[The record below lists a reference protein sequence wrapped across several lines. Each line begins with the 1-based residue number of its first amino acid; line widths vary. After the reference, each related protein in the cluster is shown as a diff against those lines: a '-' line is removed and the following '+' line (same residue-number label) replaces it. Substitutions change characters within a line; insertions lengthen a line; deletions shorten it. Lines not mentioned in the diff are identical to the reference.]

1 MSEEEAEK
9 MLLELKEKAEL
20 MVDLAYS
27 SLIHD
32 NKEIAEEVYELEEY
46 VDRVND
52 ELQKLAIEDT
62 KKGELEVNEALAI
75 IQLGISSEMIADAA
89 REIADVQLREI
100 KLHPVLKESLMESN
114 EILLKTKI
122 APNSVLKDKKIGEI
136 RLASETGMWI
146 IAIKRGNKWIYDP
159 SKNVV
164 LKENDILFAKGDKEG
179 KDHLI
184 ALAEGKERK
193 I

>member
-32 NKEIAEEVYELEEY
+32 NREIAEEVYELEEY

>member
-27 SLIHD
+27 SLIYD
-32 NKEIAEEVYELEEY
+32 NREIAEEVYELEEY

-89 REIADVQLREI
+89 REIADVQLREV

-114 EILLKTKI
+114 EILLKTTI

-179 KDHLI
+179 KDHFI

>member
-27 SLIHD
+27 SLIYD
-32 NKEIAEEVYELEEY
+32 NREIAEEVYELEEY

-89 REIADVQLREI
+89 REIADVQLREV

-114 EILLKTKI
+114 EILLKTTI

-179 KDHLI
+179 KNHFI

>member
-1 MSEEEAEK
+1 MSEEKAEK

-27 SLIHD
+27 SLIYD
-32 NKEIAEEVYELEEY
+32 NREIAEEVYELEEY

-89 REIADVQLREI
+89 REIADVQLREV

-122 APNSVLKDKKIGEI
+122 ASNSVLKDKKIGEI

-179 KDHLI
+179 KNHFI

>member
-1 MSEEEAEK
+1 MSEEKAEK

-27 SLIHD
+27 SLIYD
-32 NKEIAEEVYELEEY
+32 NREIAEEVYELEEY

-89 REIADVQLREI
+89 REIADVQLREV

-114 EILLKTKI
+114 EILLKTTI

-179 KDHLI
+179 KDHFI
-184 ALAEGKERK
+184 ALAEGKERR

>member
-27 SLIHD
+27 SLIYD
-32 NKEIAEEVYELEEY
+32 NREIAEEVYELEEY

-62 KKGELEVNEALAI
+62 KKGELDVNEALAI

-89 REIADVQLREI
+89 REIADVQLREV

-122 APNSVLKDKKIGEI
+122 ASNSVLKDKKIGEI

-146 IAIKRGNKWIYDP
+146 IAIKRGNRWIYDP

-179 KDHLI
+179 KNHFI

>member
-1 MSEEEAEK
+1 
-9 MLLELKEKAEL
+9 
-20 MVDLAYS
+20 
-27 SLIHD
+27 
-32 NKEIAEEVYELEEY
+32 
-46 VDRVND
+46 
-52 ELQKLAIEDT
+52 
-62 KKGELEVNEALAI
+62 
-75 IQLGISSEMIADAA
+75 MIADAA

-114 EILLKTKI
+114 EILLKTTI

-179 KDHLI
+179 KDHFI
-184 ALAEGKERK
+184 ALAEGKEGK